1 MAEEGGN
8 KARYEAAK
16 AKTDD
21 LNAKFRKEGIP
32 SPRDCYRMNTEEFA
46 FNVTQK
52 AILKALEELG
62 LDRNL
67 WLALLHETW
76 FEEQSMVYTGMK
88 KLRSDQIRQQL
99 TEGIII
105 KPDIET

>member
-1 MAEEGGN
+1 MSEEGGN

-16 AKTDD
+16 AKTDE
-21 LNAKFRKEGIP
+21 LNAQFRKEGIP
-32 SPRDCYRMNTEEFA
+32 SPRDIYRMNTEEFA

-52 AILKALEELG
+52 ATIKALEALG

-67 WLALLHETW
+67 WLAILHETW
-76 FEEQSMVYTGMK
+76 YEEQRAIYVAMK
-88 KLRSDQIRQQL
+88 KLRSDELKQRL

-105 KPDIET
+105 KPDIEA